1 MQENQISRV
10 CFELSAFNRTRH
22 DVLFQSFFGRMK
34 MPRRTGIKS
43 RMLPQVKMFSD
54 LNVFVGWQNG
64 GKGKTLAIEPCTFLS
79 DKSLAQHLD
88 TVIANLTAESLNF
101 WLIKFVEE
109 LCKENGHRY
118 PHGLLCSIVCT
129 IR

>member
-1 MQENQISRV
+1 MNL
-10 CFELSAFNRTRH
+10 C
-22 DVLFQSFFGRMK
+22 
-34 MPRRTGIKS
+34 
-43 RMLPQVKMFSD
+43 SD

-64 GKGKTLAIEPCTFLS
+64 RKDKNLAIEPCTFLS
-79 DKSLAQHLD
+79 DKSLAQRLD

>member
-1 MQENQISRV
+1 
-10 CFELSAFNRTRH
+10 
-22 DVLFQSFFGRMK
+22 
-34 MPRRTGIKS
+34 
-43 RMLPQVKMFSD
+43 MLPQVKMFSG

-79 DKSLAQHLD
+79 DKSLAQRLD